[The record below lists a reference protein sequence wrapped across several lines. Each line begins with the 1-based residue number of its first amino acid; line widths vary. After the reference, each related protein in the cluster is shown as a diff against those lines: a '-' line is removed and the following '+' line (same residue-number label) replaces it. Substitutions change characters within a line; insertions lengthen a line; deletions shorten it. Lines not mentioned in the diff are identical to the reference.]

1 MLNQISQ
8 KIKTLRKQ
16 QNLTLKDLSERS
28 GLSISF
34 LSQVENGSTSLA
46 IMSLKK
52 IADALHVPIG
62 QFFIAYEEHNYAV
75 KSEDHQTFRI
85 EGTPSTFIRVS
96 GDFPNRSMESMIVIL
111 MPETEHGSYMTHP
124 GEEFVYVLEG
134 VVIVTIDDKEHLL
147 KAGDSIHY
155 PSTIPHYWKNPL
167 KQKAKVLSTTS
178 QRIF

>member
-1 MLNQISQ
+1 MLNKISL

-16 QNLTLKDLSERS
+16 QHLTLKDLSDRS

-52 IADALHVPIG
+52 IADALNVPIG
-62 QFFIAYEEHNYAV
+62 QFFIAYEEHQYAV
-75 KSEDHQTFRI
+75 KSEDHQTFTI
-85 EGTPSTFIRVS
+85 EGTPSKFIRIS
-96 GDFPNRSMESMIVIL
+96 GDFPNRTMESMIVVL
-111 MPETEHGSYMTHP
+111 MPETEHGPSMTHP

-134 VVIVTIDDKEHLL
+134 TVIVIIDDKEYSL
-147 KAGDSIHY
+147 KEGDSIHY
-155 PSTIPHYWKNPL
+155 PSTLPHYWKNPM